1 MMRLISRWQNSA
13 GERVRIALNLKGIAY
28 RYIPVGSLEAG
39 DYHRLNPQGLLP
51 ALDIGG
57 RVVPQSAAILAY
69 IEETYPDPSL
79 LPEEPVLRAQ
89 ARGFA
94 AHIASEMHS
103 LTVQRV
109 RHFLQSEF
117 GGGEAEVQRWVMH
130 WLGLG
135 FTALEETL
143 SNREIQSPFCFGDR
157 PGWADLHL
165 VPQMSTARRL
175 GHDLLPYPLLL
186 SVEQRCVA
194 LDEFR
199 SARPEAQPDFPKP
212 DSSV

>member
-1 MMRLISRWQNSA
+1 MRLISRWQNSA
-13 GERVRIALNLKGIAY
+13 GERVRIALNLKGISY

-39 DYHRLNPQGLLP
+39 EYHRLNPQGLLP

-57 RVVPQSAAILAY
+57 HVVPQSSAILAY
-69 IEETYPDPSL
+69 IEESYPDPSL
-79 LPEEPVLRAQ
+79 LPEDPVLRAQ

-109 RHFLQSEF
+109 RRFLMDER
-117 GGGEAEVQRWVMH
+117 GGGEAKVKRWAQH

-143 SNREIQSPFCFGDR
+143 AKREIQSPFCFGNR

-165 VPQMSTARRL
+165 VPQMSNARRL
-175 GHDLLPYPLLL
+175 GHDLSPYPLLL
-186 SVEQRCVA
+186 SVEQRCVVLEA
-194 LDEFR
+194 FR

-212 DSSV
+212 DDLA